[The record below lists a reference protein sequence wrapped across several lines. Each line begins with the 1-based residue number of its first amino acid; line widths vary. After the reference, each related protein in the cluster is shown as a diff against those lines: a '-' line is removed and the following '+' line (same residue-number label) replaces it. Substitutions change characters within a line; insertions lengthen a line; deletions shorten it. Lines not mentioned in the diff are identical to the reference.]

1 MNLLNYADIERKTK
15 MEKTNKYEQPYTYLK
30 QLENRKITE
39 SFINSFLK
47 ANIKINDFLV
57 ILEFIKKDGSD
68 VSSFE
73 MIDALNTK
81 NDELYFVFKDLN
93 KGFEFIIL
101 YDEDVSHCQ
110 LGYYTKKGEYFSP
123 DITIKDCIEH
133 YDPKHCFISY

>member
-1 MNLLNYADIERKTK
+1 

-57 ILEFIKKDGSD
+57 ILEFIKKDDSD

-81 NDELYFVFKDLN
+81 NDELYFVFKDLSSCMMKMYHIVN
-93 KGFEFIIL
+93 
-101 YDEDVSHCQ
+101 
-110 LGYYTKKGEYFSP
+110 
-123 DITIKDCIEH
+123 
-133 YDPKHCFISY
+133 

>member
-1 MNLLNYADIERKTK
+1 MRI
-15 MEKTNKYEQPYTYLK
+15 
-30 QLENRKITE
+30 
-39 SFINSFLK
+39 
-47 ANIKINDFLV
+47 
-57 ILEFIKKDGSD
+57 
-68 VSSFE
+68 
-73 MIDALNTK
+73 K